1 MQRLRSPQSCN
12 ARRKSKARADTCGVL
27 RRKLGPAIIPSDRR
41 SWRSGRSKR
50 LQMINRFP
58 SERAFGR
65 PATASPEPQDANCT
79 AGAIEGFDGSIEAMP
94 PEGAGGTVERCEG
107 GRRGAAEHRLTARP
121 RCGGATAHDL
131 HCGAFR
137 QASPEPENSTVGGV
151 ARGGGMDRPPG
162 DPGLL
167 LRSYRWARSRSR
179 RLVNG
184 SAFSARSRA
193 RCAKLL

>member
-1 MQRLRSPQSCN
+1 
-12 ARRKSKARADTCGVL
+12 
-27 RRKLGPAIIPSDRR
+27 
-41 SWRSGRSKR
+41 
-50 LQMINRFP
+50 MINRFP
-58 SERAFGR
+58 SGERAFRR
-65 PATASPEPQDANCT
+65 PATASPEPRDANST
-79 AGAIEGFDGSIEAMP
+79 AGAIEVFDGSIEAMP
-94 PEGAGGTVERCEG
+94 PEGAGGTVTRCEG
-107 GRRGAAEHRLTARP
+107 RRWGAAEHRLTARA
-121 RCGGATAHDL
+121 RSAL
-131 HCGAFR
+131 RAFR

-167 LRSYRWARSRSR
+167 FRSYRWARSSSR